1 MFKSLIINFMEY
13 TDQRDKS
20 NSNYEKDNL
29 PNDYDF
35 LVQKLKSIKNIIE
48 NLEKNFFE
56 KKEL

>member
-1 MFKSLIINFMEY
+1 MEY

-20 NSNYEKDNL
+20 NLNYKKDNL

>member
-1 MFKSLIINFMEY
+1 MEY

-20 NSNYEKDNL
+20 NSNYQKDNL
-29 PNDYDF
+29 SNEYEF

-48 NLEKNFFE
+48 HLEKNFFK